1 MKRVVVQYRTRNE
14 AADENQ
20 AAIERVFAGLAEG
33 EPDGL
38 SYTSMRLEEEEAG
51 TVFVHVAEVSTEDGS
66 NPLAALAE
74 FGEFQTGLPDR
85 TVEPPLAR
93 QATVIGS
100 YRPR

>member
-1 MKRVVVQYRTRNE
+1 MNRVVVQYRTRNE

-20 AAIERVFAGLAEG
+20 AMIETMFAALAEG
-33 EPDGL
+33 EPAGL

-51 TVFVHVAEVSTEDGS
+51 TMFVHVAEVSTEDGS

-74 FGEFQTGLPDR
+74 FREFQTGLPDR

-100 YRPR
+100 YGF

>member
-1 MKRVVVQYRTRNE
+1 MNRVVVQYRARNE

-20 AAIERVFAGLAEG
+20 AAIERVFAALSEG
-33 EPDGL
+33 EPEGL

-74 FGEFQTGLPDR
+74 FGEFQTGLADR
-85 TVEPPLAR
+85 TVERPLAR
-93 QATVIGS
+93 QATVVGS
-100 YRPR
+100 YRPQ